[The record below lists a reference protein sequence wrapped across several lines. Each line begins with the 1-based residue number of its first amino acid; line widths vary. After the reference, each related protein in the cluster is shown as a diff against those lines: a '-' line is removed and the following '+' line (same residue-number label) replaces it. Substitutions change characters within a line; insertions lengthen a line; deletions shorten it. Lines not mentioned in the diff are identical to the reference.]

1 MSVDATKKL
10 DESKGRTGQPV
21 RRSLLA
27 RHEAAE
33 REAELAAHRPRAE
46 RAILVAVEFTALR
59 RKKKLTG
66 AAQSARRAASV
77 LANAA
82 VLDTL
87 DDALLLDHL
96 GDDWDSDESLDERR
110 GGPLDSVEPSLAD
123 LDFEASLAEFEEL
136 ARSAG
141 AEVAATL
148 IQRRPKP
155 DPATLIGQGKLEEIE
170 AVLAST
176 GADLVLFDHDLSPS
190 QLRNLEAKL
199 PCRVIDRTQLIL
211 DIFARHARTREGQLQ
226 VELAQLEYQLPRLA
240 GRGKSM
246 SQLGGGI
253 GTRGP
258 GETQL
263 ETDRR
268 KINLRIDHVKEQLEA
283 VRRIRK
289 QQRQRREAVPVPVVA
304 LVGYTNAG
312 KSTLF
317 NALTEAGVLES
328 SRMFA
333 TLDPK
338 LKQLQLPSRRKIL
351 LSDTVGFIRN
361 LPHTLVTSFRATL
374 EEVERAQLLL
384 HVRDASSAMVEEQ
397 KVQVERVLAEL
408 DVAQT
413 PRIEVLNKVDL
424 VAEDGPM
431 PMGAPGS
438 IAVSGLRKLGLDNL
452 LAAIDAALVE
462 DPLVEMHLRIPQSEG
477 AVLAALEAG
486 AVLKN
491 KRFEGNLAYLSARG
505 PESLLGRFRR
515 FRVRESED

>member
-1 MSVDATKKL
+1 V
-10 DESKGRTGQPV
+10 
-21 RRSLLA
+21 
-27 RHEAAE
+27 
-33 REAELAAHRPRAE
+33 
-46 RAILVAVEFTALR
+46 
-59 RKKKLTG
+59 
-66 AAQSARRAASV
+66 
-77 LANAA
+77 
-82 VLDTL
+82 
-87 DDALLLDHL
+87 
-96 GDDWDSDESLDERR
+96 
-110 GGPLDSVEPSLAD
+110 AD
-123 LDFEASLAEFEEL
+123 LDFEASLAEFMEL

-141 AEVAATL
+141 AEIAATL

-155 DPATLIGQGKLEEIE
+155 DPATLVGQGKLQEIE
-170 AVLAST
+170 ATVAST

-211 DIFARHARTREGQLQ
+211 DIFARHARTREGHLQ

-268 KINLRIDHVKEQLEA
+268 KINLRVDHVKEQLEA
-283 VRRIRK
+283 VRRIRR

-338 LKQLQLPSRRKIL
+338 LKLLQLPSKRKIL

-384 HVRDASSAMVEEQ
+384 HVRDASSSMIEEQ
-397 KVQVERVLAEL
+397 KVQVERVLSEL
-408 DVAQT
+408 DVSKT
-413 PRIEVLNKVDL
+413 PRIEVLNKIDL
-424 VAEDGPM
+424 VADNDDSSPEL

-438 IAVSGLRKLGLDNL
+438 VAVSGLKKLGLDHL
-452 LAAIDAALVE
+452 LSAIDAALVE
-462 DPLVEMHLRIPQSEG
+462 DPLIEVSFKIPQSEG
-477 AVLAALEAG
+477 AVLSALEAG
-486 AVLKN
+486 AILKE
-491 KRFEGNLAYLSARG
+491 KRFEGNIAYLSAKG
-505 PESLLGRFRR
+505 PESLLNRYRR
-515 FRVRESED
+515 FRVRN